1 MERRFRERVIVM
13 LFWIGLFLVV
23 GIGVLSYSR
32 HQPFPEVS
40 GRFAYL
46 LILISVVFWIS
57 STAPR
62 PTSESVPAITAALVG
77 GTAVIVGVRHM
88 TVTHK
93 DVLLAPFGGI
103 LMCVGTISLLSERW
117 ADSGQWE
124 QIGSFVL
131 ASLIVVLEIYLAFR
145 GLVIGV
151 KGLSWSKSGLRQVR
165 RGLIDGPNG
174 AISHFEK
181 SWDTEDRWLTAMSH
195 AALSMIHEYKGNGDE
210 ESFHGAELEKLGGW
224 ESVDESWKVAIRES
238 LDQL

>member
-1 MERRFRERVIVM
+1 M
-13 LFWIGLFLVV
+13 LFWIGLFLAV
-23 GIGVLSYSR
+23 GLGVLFYSR

-40 GRFAYL
+40 SRFAYL
-46 LILISVVFWIS
+46 LILISAVLWIS

-77 GTAVIVGVRHM
+77 GVAVVVGVRHM

-117 ADSGQWE
+117 AESAQWE
-124 QIGSFVL
+124 QMGSFVL
-131 ASLIVVLEIYLAFR
+131 ASLIVMLEIYLAFR

-174 AISHFEK
+174 AVSHFEK
-181 SWDTEDRWLTAMSH
+181 SWDSEDRWLTAMSH
-195 AALSMIHEYKGNGDE
+195 AALSMIHKHKGDTE
-210 ESFHGAELEKLGGW
+210 REAYHEAELEKLGGW
-224 ESVDESWKVAIRES
+224 GSVDESWKATIRES
-238 LDQL
+238 LEQL

>member
-1 MERRFRERVIVM
+1 MF
-13 LFWIGLFLVV
+13 FWIGLFLVV
-23 GIGVLSYSR
+23 GVGVLSYSR

-40 GRFAYL
+40 SRFAYL
-46 LILISVVFWIS
+46 LILISVVLWIS

-62 PTSESVPAITAALVG
+62 STSESVPAITAALVG
-77 GTAVIVGVRHM
+77 GVSVVVGVRHM

-117 ADSGQWE
+117 AEAVQWE
-124 QIGSFVL
+124 QIGSFVI
-131 ASLIVVLEIYLAFR
+131 ASLIVMLEIYLIFR

-181 SWDTEDRWLTAMSH
+181 SWDSEDQWLTAMSH
-195 AALSMIHEYKGNGDE
+195 AALSMIHAQRGDSE
-210 ESFHGAELEKLGGW
+210 KVSFHEAELGKLGGW

-238 LDQL
+238 LAQL